1 MISIEQGVKNVKE
14 GLKEKTDSSVIHLKS
29 LRKAVGIIAVG
40 LPFVLVIG
48 ENVRDLFVTRTSEAG
63 NVLIEGSI
71 SGYYHTGMREVLV
84 GAICA
89 IAVFL
94 ICYKGYERRD
104 LIAAKVAGFSALGI
118 ALFPT
123 AERSREASDTGVRAP
138 DSVTF
143 FSGSEAADPT
153 IIGKVHFISAT
164 IFFLT
169 LAVMSLFLFTISTKP
184 TMTDEKKDRNKVYV
198 ACGVT
203 MVVCIV
209 LIAAGKFFMSPEWNN
224 RTSFM
229 FWLESIA
236 IVAFGISWLTKAEVI
251 LADRVAAS

>member
-1 MISIEQGVKNVKE
+1 MISIEQSVKNVKE

-29 LRKAVGIIAVG
+29 LRKAIGFIALG
-40 LPFVLVIG
+40 LPLVLVIG
-48 ENVRDLFVTRTSEAG
+48 ENIRDLFVTRTSEAG
-63 NVLIEGSI
+63 KVLIEGSI

-94 ICYKGYERRD
+94 VCYKGYERRD
-104 LIAAKVAGFSALGI
+104 NIAAKVAGLSALAI

-143 FSGSEAADPT
+143 FSGADVADPA
-153 IIGKVHFISAT
+153 IVGKVHFISAT

-184 TMTDEKKDRNKVYV
+184 AMTDEKRDRNKVYV
-198 ACGVT
+198 VCGVT

-209 LIAAGKFFMSPEWNN
+209 LIAAGKFFMSAEWNDQ
-224 RTSFM
+224 TSFM

-251 LADRVAAS
+251 LADRAAAT

>member
-1 MISIEQGVKNVKE
+1 VISIEQGVQSVKKE
-14 GLKEKTDSSVIHLKS
+14 LKEPTDSSVIHLKS
-29 LRKAVGIIAVG
+29 LRKAVGFIALG
-40 LPFVLVIG
+40 LPLVLVIG

-63 NVLIEGSI
+63 KVLIEGSI
-71 SGYYHTGMREVLV
+71 SGYYHTGMREALV
-84 GAICA
+84 GALCA

-94 ICYKGYERRD
+94 VSYKGYQKRD
-104 LIAAKVAGFSALGI
+104 TIAAKVAGVAAFAI

-123 AERSREASDTGVRAP
+123 AEKSREASDTGFRAP

-143 FSGSEAADPT
+143 FSGADAADPA
-153 IIGKVHFISAT
+153 IIGKVHFISAA

-184 TMTDEKKDRNKVYV
+184 AMTDEKRDRNKVYV
-198 ACGVT
+198 ACGIT

-209 LIAAGKFFMSPEWNN
+209 LITAGKFFLSAEWNN

-236 IVAFGISWLTKAEVI
+236 VVAFGISWLTKAEVI
-251 LADRVAAS
+251 LADSVAT

>member
-1 MISIEQGVKNVKE
+1 VISIEQSVKNVKE

-29 LRKAVGIIAVG
+29 LRKAIGFIALG
-40 LPFVLVIG
+40 LPLVLVIG
-48 ENVRDLFVTRTSEAG
+48 ENIRDLFVTRTSEAG
-63 NVLIEGSI
+63 RVLIEGSI

-94 ICYKGYERRD
+94 VCYKGYERRD
-104 LIAAKVAGFSALGI
+104 NIAANVAGFSALAI

-123 AERSREASDTGVRAP
+123 AEKSREASDTGVRAP

-143 FSGSEAADPT
+143 FSGADAADPA
-153 IIGKVHFISAT
+153 IIGKIHFISAT

-184 TMTDEKKDRNKVYV
+184 AMTNEKRNRNKVYI

-209 LIAAGKFFMSPEWNN
+209 LIAAGKFFMTREWNEQ
-224 RTSFM
+224 TSFM

-236 IVAFGISWLTKAEVI
+236 VVAFGISWLTKAEVI
-251 LADRVAAS
+251 LADSVTT